1 MKWTRLIK
9 VATKSIL
16 KNRMRSALT
25 ILGIVIGVGAVIA
38 LVSVGQGAS
47 ADIEGQ
53 ISALGTN
60 IIMVM
65 PGSSSQGGISHGASS
80 LNKLT
85 MDDVAKLSKEAR
97 LIRYASP
104 VITIPGQVIALG
116 RNWSTRV
123 QGVSADYLTIKDWK
137 LTQGAFFGERD
148 VRTRKKVAVLG
159 KTVAEELFA
168 DSDPLGQNIRIGTV
182 PFTVIGVLEE
192 KGQSMMGDQD
202 DVILAP
208 ADTVLYRMSDGKTV
222 NNITVS
228 AVSGD
233 QIEQTQL
240 EIKTILRES
249 HKIRSGEDDDFTVRS
264 QTEILSRVSSVTGI
278 MTMLLGAIAGVSL
291 LVGGIGIMNIMLVSV
306 TERTREIGI
315 RMAIG
320 ARGSDVMIQ
329 FLIESVILS
338 LLGGLIGILLGL
350 GLGTLTARLINTS
363 LVVSPMI
370 VFLAFCF
377 SGAIGIFFGF
387 YPARKA
393 SRLNPIE
400 ALRYE

>member
-1 MKWTRLIK
+1 MSWTRLIT
-9 VATKSIL
+9 VAMKSIL
-16 KNRMRSALT
+16 KNRMRSILT
-25 ILGIVIGVGAVIA
+25 ILGVVIGVGAVIT
-38 LVSVGQGAS
+38 LVSLGQGAS
-47 ADIEGQ
+47 ADIEDE

-60 IIMVM
+60 IIMIM
-65 PGSSSQGGISHGASS
+65 PGSSDQGGINRGASS
-80 LNKLT
+80 LNTLT
-85 MDDVAKLSKEAR
+85 MDDVEHLSREGR
-97 LIRYASP
+97 RFNHVSP
-104 VITIPGQVIALG
+104 VINAQAQIIAQG
-116 RNWSTRV
+116 RNWSSRI
-123 QGVSADYLTIKDWK
+123 QGVSAQYLIIKDW
-137 LTQGAFFGERD
+137 GISRGSFFSDRD
-148 VRTRKKVAVLG
+148 VRARKKVAVLG
-159 KTVAEELFA
+159 KTVTEELFGA
-168 DSDPLGQNIRIGTV
+168 QNPIGEKIRIGSL

-222 NNITVS
+222 HGITIS
-228 AVSGD
+228 AVSA
-233 QIEQTQL
+233 E
-240 EIKTILRES
+240 EIDASQKEAKRLMRAS
-249 HKIRSGEDDDFTVRS
+249 HKLRTEENDDFTVRS
-264 QTEILSRVSSVTGI
+264 QTEILSRVTSVTGI

-320 ARGSDVMIQ
+320 ARSGDVMVQ

-338 LLGGLIGILLGL
+338 LLGGLAGIMLGIGL
-350 GLGTLTARLINTS
+350 GKVTAKLINTS
-363 LVVSPMI
+363 LVIDPLI

-377 SGAIGIFFGF
+377 SGLVGVFFGF

-400 ALRYE
+400 ALRFE